1 VAVAPA
7 APAAGEVAL
16 SLFLFLAYI
25 VAAGLLWVY
34 RSTLSRI
41 LLGLADEIDDAAIST
56 RFVTIRPLAPLA
68 AALRFVDG
76 NIRAGLGL
84 AATNTERGALLLFH
98 LAARQLD
105 RLGDAIGGLAFDVA
119 QALTHALDVTVP
131 NAIYAAQR
139 GLLHRIRA
147 AEATAAAAAVAGTQA
162 LHRFEGVITGRV
174 GGLTR
179 DVTALKRRLLH
190 AERALAGAGAAV
202 LVGAALTRLGFKWLR
217 CRNVGRLAKR
227 ACAADVDFIES
238 LIAGSLLFYGTVSI
252 VEFAHELQALEA
264 EGVAAIRRL
273 VREA

>member
-41 LLGLADEIDDAAIST
+41 LLGLADEIDDASIST

-76 NIRAGLGL
+76 KIRAGLGL

-105 RLGDAIGGLAFDVA
+105 RIGDAIGGLAFDAA
-119 QALTHALDVTVP
+119 QALTHATTVTVP

-139 GLLHRIRA
+139 GVTTRIRA
-147 AEATAAAAAVAGTQA
+147 VEAAAAAAAVAGTLA
-162 LHRFEGVITGRV
+162 LHRFEAVVTGRL

-179 DVTALKRRLLH
+179 DLSSVKRRLLH

-202 LVGAALTRLGFKWLR
+202 LVGTALARIGLGWLR
-217 CRNVGRLAKR
+217 CRNVRRMGKR
-227 ACAADVDFIES
+227 ACGMDVDLLDS
-238 LIAGSLLFYGTVSI
+238 LLAGSLLFVGSLSL
-252 VEFAHELQALEA
+252 VE
-264 EGVAAIRRL
+264 L
-273 VREA
+273 VREMETMTDETMGAIRALVREL

>member
-1 VAVAPA
+1 VAAAPA

-41 LLGLADEIDDAAIST
+41 LLGLADEIDDVSISA
-56 RFVTIRPLAPLA
+56 RLVTIRPLAPLA

-105 RLGDAIGGLAFDVA
+105 RIGDAIGGLAFDTA
-119 QALTHALDVTVP
+119 QALTHATTVTVP

-139 GLLHRIRA
+139 GLSHRIRT
-147 AEATAAAAAVAGTQA
+147 AEATAAAAAVAGTLA
-162 LHRFEGVITGRV
+162 LHRFEAVVTGRL
-174 GGLTR
+174 GGMGRDLT
-179 DVTALKRRLLH
+179 TLKRRMLK
-190 AERALAGAGAAV
+190 AERALAGAGAVA
-202 LVGAALTRLGFKWLR
+202 LVGAALARMSLGWLR
-217 CRNVGRLAKR
+217 CRNVRRAGKQVCGMDYDILSSLLAGTL
-227 ACAADVDFIES
+227 AVWGAVSLLDFVRELES
-238 LIAGSLLFYGTVSI
+238 LTDAGTDALKATI
-252 VEFAHELQALEA
+252 KEF
-264 EGVAAIRRL
+264 
-273 VREA
+273 